1 MAVQQFLYQ
10 SKINDIEYRDRSD
23 NAARLWHVPHLH
35 RDLELVVLLEGEVT
49 VYTDSKKSRLIAGDI
64 FLAFPNQIHYYEG
77 HGEKQRYHLLIVK
90 PDIMPD
96 LMDDFTSSVP
106 ESPVLRGEANDPVL
120 RVLYERLFRYC
131 GEAADRPY
139 LQTLQRG
146 YLLAFFSELLSRM
159 KLSRIVT
166 GDAGSLRTIVTFCT
180 QHYGEDLS
188 LALLEERLHLNKYYI
203 SHLFSKRLGL
213 RFNDYINSLRVSE
226 ACRYLAVTDL
236 GITEIS
242 ERVGFNTLRTFNR
255 AFMKLHGVSPSEY
268 RKSATR

>member
-1 MAVQQFLYQ
+1 MQPILYQ
-10 SKINDIEYRDRSD
+10 SKIADMEYCDLSGRD
-23 NAARLWHVPHLH
+23 ATLWHVPHLH
-35 RDLELVVLLEGEVT
+35 RDLELVILLEGEVT
-49 VYTDSKKSRLIAGDI
+49 VFTDSKKSRLTAGDI
-64 FLAFPNQIHYYEG
+64 FLAFPNQIHYYESVSA
-77 HGEKQRYHLLIVK
+77 KQRYHLLIVK

-96 LMDDFTSSVP
+96 LMDDFNTCVP
-106 ESPVLRGEANDPVL
+106 ESPVLRGEANDPAL
-120 RVLYERLFRYC
+120 RLLYERLFRYC
-131 GEAADRPY
+131 GETADRPY
-139 LQTLQRG
+139 LQALKHG

-159 KLSRIVT
+159 RLSRIVT

-180 QHYGEDLS
+180 QHYNEDLS

-213 RFNDYINSLRVSE
+213 RFNDYVNSLRVSE

-255 AFMKLHGVSPSEY
+255 AFMKLHGMAPSEY
-268 RKSATR
+268 RKSATQ